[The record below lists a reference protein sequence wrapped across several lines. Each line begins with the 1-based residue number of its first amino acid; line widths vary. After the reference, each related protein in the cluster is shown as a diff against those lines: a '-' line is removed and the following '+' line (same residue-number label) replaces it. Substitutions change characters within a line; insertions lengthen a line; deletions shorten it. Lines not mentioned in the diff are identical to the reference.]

1 MTLNIF
7 LTAAIFLIVFTLVI
21 QVVKPKDVSDKV
33 AFVIVAG
40 FALSGVIT
48 VLSALV
54 LVWAR

>member
-21 QVVKPKDVSDKV
+21 QVIHPKDVSGKV
-33 AFVIVAG
+33 SFVLVAG
-40 FALSGVIT
+40 FILSGAIT

>member
-21 QVVKPKDVSDKV
+21 QVIHPKDVSGKA
-33 AFVIVAG
+33 AFVLVAG
-40 FALSGVIT
+40 FILSGAIT

>member
-21 QVVKPKDVSDKV
+21 QVIHPKDVSGKV
-33 AFVIVAG
+33 ALVLVAG
-40 FALSGVIT
+40 FALSGVIA